1 MTYCAN
7 CGSQVPDGAAFCPK
21 CGKPAAT
28 PGATTTKKK
37 SSKGLFVVLGCAILL
52 FLVAIVGIVAAILVP
67 NFLDALQKAK
77 QKRAMAD
84 LQRVGQA
91 VEAYKAEH
99 EAAPAATDM
108 AVLAAALGPDYASSI
123 PRLDPWQHPYRYA
136 CWQEKPSEKGCDHYR
151 IASAGRDG
159 KFEQLDLKAYEPA
172 EFDSIQYDRD
182 IVFGDGAFVVQPRR
196 IR

>member
-1 MTYCAN
+1 MTYCAQ

-21 CGKPAAT
+21 CGKPAAS
-28 PGATTTKKK
+28 PVVPTTKKR
-37 SSKGLFVVLGCAILL
+37 SKGLFIVLGCGILL
-52 FLVAIVGIVAAILVP
+52 FLVAVVGIIAALLVP
-67 NFLDALQKAK
+67 NFLDALQKSR
-77 QKRAMAD
+77 QKRAMVEM
-84 LQRVGQA
+84 QRIGQT

-99 EAAPAATDM
+99 EYAPAATDM
-108 AVLAAALGPDYASSI
+108 GGLAAALGPDYASVI

-136 CWQEKPSEKGCDHYR
+136 CWQESPSEKGCDHYR

-172 EFDSIQYDRD
+172 EFDTIQYDRD
-182 IVFGDGAFVVQPRR
+182 IVFGDGAFIVQPRR